1 MGVHFM
7 DGLVAFITITLLII
21 IVPGPD
27 FFVVMKNSITSGK
40 GNGAMAALG
49 ITTGHVCY
57 SLLAIF
63 GIIFILANMY
73 YVFLTIK
80 IMGAI
85 YLVYL
90 GIRSIISARQSM
102 NFSTSQM
109 KVQNVSYLTSYRQGF
124 FSTIL
129 NPKAL
134 LYYIS
139 ILPQFLSTGDAVTS
153 QIAVLSAIVTTVIL
167 LWFTFCVYI
176 FQYIKLLFTNRKVK
190 AIFDYTVG
198 AILIGLSLNLLL
210 SKSS

>member
-1 MGVHFM
+1 ME
-7 DGLVAFITITLLII
+7 GLAAFIIITLMII

-49 ITTGHVCY
+49 IASGHIVY
-57 SLLAIF
+57 SLLAVF

-73 YVFLTIK
+73 YVFVTIK
-80 IMGAI
+80 ILGAI
-85 YLVYL
+85 YLIYL

-102 NFSTSQM
+102 NFSTSQL
-109 KVQNVSYLTSYRQGF
+109 KAQRITYLSSYRQGF

-139 ILPQFLSTGDAVTS
+139 ILPQFLSTGEAVTS
-153 QIAVLSAIVTTVIL
+153 QIAILTAIVTTVIL
-167 LWFTFCVYI
+167 LWFIFCVYI
-176 FQYIKLLFTNRKVK
+176 FQYIKLLFTNRKIK

>member
-1 MGVHFM
+1 M
-7 DGLVAFITITLLII
+7 
-21 IVPGPD
+21 
-27 FFVVMKNSITSGK
+27 
-40 GNGAMAALG
+40 
-49 ITTGHVCY
+49 
-57 SLLAIF
+57 F

-73 YVFLTIK
+73 YVFVTIK
-80 IMGAI
+80 ILGAI
-85 YLVYL
+85 YLIYL

-109 KVQNVSYLTSYRQGF
+109 KAQRITYLSSYRQGF

-139 ILPQFLSTGDAVTS
+139 ILPQFLSTGEAVTS
-153 QIAVLSAIVTTVIL
+153 QIAILTAIVTTVIL
-167 LWFTFCVYI
+167 LWFIFCVYI
-176 FQYIKLLFTNRKVK
+176 FQYIKLLFTNRKIK

>member
-1 MGVHFM
+1 ME
-7 DGLVAFITITLLII
+7 GLAAFITITLMII

-49 ITTGHVCY
+49 ITSAHVLF
-57 SLLAIF
+57 SLLAVF

-73 YVFLTIK
+73 YVFVTI
-80 IMGAI
+80 IILGAF
-85 YLVYL
+85 YLIYL
-90 GIRSIISARQSM
+90 GIRSIISARQGM

-109 KVQNVSYLTSYRQGF
+109 KAQKISYLSSYRQGLL
-124 FSTIL
+124 STML

-139 ILPQFLSTGDAVTS
+139 ILPQFLTTGEGVTS
-153 QIAVLSAIVTTVIL
+153 QVAILSTIVTTVIL
-167 LWFTFCVYI
+167 LWFIFCVYI
-176 FQYIKLLFTNRKVK
+176 FQYIKLLFANRTVK

-198 AILIGLSLNLLL
+198 AILIGLSLNLLF

>member
-1 MGVHFM
+1 ME
-7 DGLVAFITITLLII
+7 GLAAFIIITLMII

-49 ITTGHVCY
+49 IASGHIVY
-57 SLLAIF
+57 SLLAVF

-73 YVFLTIK
+73 YVFVTIK
-80 IMGAI
+80 ILGAI
-85 YLVYL
+85 YLIYL

-102 NFSTSQM
+102 NFSTSHM
-109 KVQNVSYLTSYRQGF
+109 KAQRITYLSSYRQGF

-139 ILPQFLSTGDAVTS
+139 ILPQFLSTGEAVTS
-153 QIAVLSAIVTTVIL
+153 KIAILTAIVTTVIL
-167 LWFTFCVYI
+167 LWFIFCVYI
-176 FQYIKLLFTNRKVK
+176 FNILRYCLLIEK
-190 AIFDYTVG
+190 
-198 AILIGLSLNLLL
+198 
-210 SKSS
+210 

>member
-1 MGVHFM
+1 ME
-7 DGLVAFITITLLII
+7 GLAAFIIITLMII

-49 ITTGHVCY
+49 IASGHIVY
-57 SLLAIF
+57 SLLAVF

-73 YVFLTIK
+73 YVFVTIK
-80 IMGAI
+80 ILGAI
-85 YLVYL
+85 YLIYL

-109 KVQNVSYLTSYRQGF
+109 KAQRITYLSSYRQGF

-139 ILPQFLSTGDAVTS
+139 ILPQFLSTGEAVTS
-153 QIAVLSAIVTTVIL
+153 KIAILTAIVTTVIL
-167 LWFTFCVYI
+167 LWFIFCVYI
-176 FQYIKLLFTNRKVK
+176 FQYIKLLFTNRKIK
-190 AIFDYTVG
+190 AIFDYMVG

>member
-1 MGVHFM
+1 ME
-7 DGLVAFITITLLII
+7 GLAAFIIITLMII

-40 GNGAMAALG
+40 GNGAMVALG
-49 ITTGHVCY
+49 ITSAHVVY
-57 SLLAIF
+57 SLLAVF

-73 YVFLTIK
+73 YVFVTIK
-80 IMGAI
+80 ILGAI
-85 YLVYL
+85 YLIYL

-109 KVQNVSYLTSYRQGF
+109 KAQRITYLSSYRQGF

-139 ILPQFLSTGDAVTS
+139 ILPQFLSTGEAVTS
-153 QIAVLSAIVTTVIL
+153 QIAILTAIVTTVIL
-167 LWFTFCVYI
+167 LWFIFCVYI
-176 FQYIKLLFTNRKVK
+176 FQYIKLLFTNRKIK
-190 AIFDYTVG
+190 AIFDYRVG

>member
-1 MGVHFM
+1 ME
-7 DGLVAFITITLLII
+7 GLAALIIITLMII

-40 GNGAMAALG
+40 GNGAMVALG
-49 ITTGHVCY
+49 ITSAHVVY
-57 SLLAIF
+57 SLLAVF

-73 YVFLTIK
+73 YVFVTIK
-80 IMGAI
+80 ILGAI
-85 YLVYL
+85 YLIYL

-109 KVQNVSYLTSYRQGF
+109 KAQRITYLSSYRQGF

-139 ILPQFLSTGDAVTS
+139 ILPQFLSTGEAVTS
-153 QIAVLSAIVTTVIL
+153 QIAILTAIVTTVIL
-167 LWFTFCVYI
+167 LWFIFCVYI
-176 FQYIKLLFTNRKVK
+176 FQYIKLLFTNRKIK

>member
-1 MGVHFM
+1 
-7 DGLVAFITITLLII
+7 
-21 IVPGPD
+21 
-27 FFVVMKNSITSGK
+27 
-40 GNGAMAALG
+40 
-49 ITTGHVCY
+49 
-57 SLLAIF
+57 
-63 GIIFILANMY
+63 MY
-73 YVFLTIK
+73 YVFVTIK
-80 IMGAI
+80 ILGAI
-85 YLVYL
+85 YLIYL

-109 KVQNVSYLTSYRQGF
+109 KAQRITYLSSYRQGF

-139 ILPQFLSTGDAVTS
+139 ILPQFLSTGEAVTS
-153 QIAVLSAIVTTVIL
+153 QIAILTAIVTTVIL
-167 LWFTFCVYI
+167 LWFIFCVYI
-176 FQYIKLLFTNRKVK
+176 FQYIKLLFTNRKIK